1 MAAER
6 RAPRRAAR
14 GVALIEVMVALLI
27 FLIGVLGIVALQA
40 KGVQFS
46 VQAQDRSR
54 AALLANEAVAAMWE
68 QRSTALPEKKLKA
81 WQDAVAA
88 ALPAGSASAVRAA
101 DGSATVT
108 IRWTPPGAA
117 SIGGKAA
124 ESRYETTVVLP

>member
-6 RAPRRAAR
+6 RRPHRPAR

-40 KGVQFS
+40 KAVQFS

-54 AALLANEAVAAMWE
+54 AALLANELVSTMW
-68 QRSTALPEKKLKA
+68 QQQSTALSADTLKG
-81 WQDAVAA
+81 WQDRVAA
-88 ALPAGSASAVRAA
+88 ALPSGAASAVRAA
-101 DGSATVT
+101 DGAATLTV
-108 IRWTPPGAA
+108 RWTPTGAA
-117 SIGGKAA
+117 LVDGKPT